1 MNPIR
6 SSAADRTRLATAA
19 SRSADPAAPQAV
31 LRATESRGAAL
42 LETRALAL
50 RAGAT
55 PHGRVLF
62 DDLTISVHPHE
73 CWVVLGPNG
82 AGKSSLLAALAGVF
96 VPAHGSV
103 AVDGRPLAEW
113 PPVALADRRAW
124 CPQFWSDPFP
134 ASVLDTVQ
142 LARHRRAGWKASF
155 DEPDARVS
163 AVVER
168 LELAG
173 LLDADVRTLSGGERQ
188 RVAIATTLLQET
200 PLLLLDEPASH
211 LDLGHQHLL
220 LEVLRDHAGA
230 GGAVVASLHDL
241 NLAWDLASHVVLLDG
256 RGSAS
261 AGTRDALMT
270 PARLGGAFGVGI
282 EQIAVGARQRFWSVP
297 NPMAPDAR

>member
-6 SSAADRTRLATAA
+6 SSAVDRTRPTISA
-19 SRSADPAAPQAV
+19 SQSADASPQAV
-31 LRATESRGAAL
+31 LHAAESTGAVL

-55 PHGRVLF
+55 PRGRVLF
-62 DDLTISVHPHE
+62 DGLTIAVRPHE

-96 VPAHGSV
+96 ATAQGSV
-103 AVDGRPLAEW
+103 AVDGRPLPEW
-113 PPVALADRRAW
+113 PAVALADRLAW

-142 LARHRRAGWKASF
+142 LARHRRAGWRTSF
-155 DEPDARVS
+155 GEPDARVS
-163 AVVER
+163 AVVQR

-173 LLDADVRTLSGGERQ
+173 LLDVDVRTLSGGERQ

-241 NLAWDLASHVVLLDG
+241 NLAWDLATHVVLLDG
-256 RGSAS
+256 RGRAS

-282 EQIAVGARQRFWSVP
+282 EQTAVGARQRFWSTPDAV
-297 NPMAPDAR
+297 APDAR